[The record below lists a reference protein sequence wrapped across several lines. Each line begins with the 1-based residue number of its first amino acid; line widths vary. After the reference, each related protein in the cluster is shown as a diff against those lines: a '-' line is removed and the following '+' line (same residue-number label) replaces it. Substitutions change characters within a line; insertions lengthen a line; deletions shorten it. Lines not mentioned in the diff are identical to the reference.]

1 MLFSELIKTQSWP
14 SVEAMLMHYFPKY
27 QSSISGFKRAFLSL
41 QTIVPQPDCG
51 TLKLNR
57 FKGNDVDVASVN
69 NGEERSITATPWAEV
84 LGMPIEKQT
93 LAQFTQPEIAALVL
107 WVITFYGF
115 DEETIKKKANERKN

>member
-27 QSSISGFKRAFLSL
+27 QSSLSGFKRAFLSL

-51 TLKLNR
+51 TLKLKR
-57 FKGNDVDVASVN
+57 IKGNDVDVASVN

-84 LGMPIEKQT
+84 LGMPIEKPT

-115 DEETIKKKANERKN
+115 DEEPIKKKANERKN

>member
-1 MLFSELIKTQSWP
+1 MVFSELIKTQSWP

-41 QTIVPQPDCG
+41 QTIEPLADCS

-57 FKGNDVDVASVN
+57 IKGNDVKVTCVRK
-69 NGEERSITATPWAEV
+69 GEENIITATPWAEV
-84 LGMPIEKQT
+84 LGMTVKKQT
-93 LAQFTQPEIAALVL
+93 LTQFTQPEIAALVL

-115 DEETIKKKANERKN
+115 DEETIKKKSNE